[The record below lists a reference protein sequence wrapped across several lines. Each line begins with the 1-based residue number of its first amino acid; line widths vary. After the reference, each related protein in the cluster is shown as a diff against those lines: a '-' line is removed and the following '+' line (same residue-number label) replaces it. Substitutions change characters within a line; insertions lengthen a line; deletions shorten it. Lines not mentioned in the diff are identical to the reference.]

1 MAMFMMELAGV
12 EAAKSMIKAQHSVV
26 ESASDMAK
34 QAQATVMGSWIGGDE
49 QAFNQAVLTKLLPA
63 YAQLAAAIAG
73 FGTNLDSGINI
84 VNQADKTVKGLADQF
99 GGLVDK
105 IKI

>member
-1 MAMFMMELAGV
+1 MSFFMMNIPGV
-12 EAAKSMIKAQHSVV
+12 QSAISMVKAQHQVV
-26 ESASDMAK
+26 QSASDMAK

-49 QAFNQAVLTKLLPA
+49 QAFDNAVKTKLLPA
-63 YAQLAAAIAG
+63 YMQLAAAIAG
-73 FGTNLDSGINI
+73 FGTNLNTGIDVVSN
-84 VNQADKTVKGLADQF
+84 ADKQVKKLADQF

>member
-1 MAMFMMELAGV
+1 MSLFMMNIPGV
-12 EAAKSMIKAQHSVV
+12 QSAIQMVNAQHQVV

-34 QAQATVMGSWIGGDE
+34 QAKDLVMSNWKGGDE
-49 QAFNQAVLTKLLPA
+49 QAFEQYVLTKLLPA
-63 YAQLAAAIAG
+63 YVQLAMAIAG
-73 FGTNLDSGINI
+73 FGTNLNSGIDVVSN
-84 VNQADKTVKGLADQF
+84 ADKQVKKLADQF